1 LPINDAARLRAESWD
16 AAKWTVPEHQCEPH
30 PADYAPHGP
39 ANLRMW
45 SDVDVTSQQVVA
57 WHMTHSWMVT
67 TRTIWMDGRPHPPP
81 EARHTWMGFS
91 TGHWEGDTLVV
102 KTTHLKEGWIRRNGV
117 PRSDRATL
125 TEYFIR
131 HGDYLTLVSVVED
144 PAYLTEPLMRTWN
157 WVLNLGYQ
165 MAPYPCSA
173 RVETERPK
181 GFVAHW
187 LPGTNPQLKEFASKR
202 KLPAD
207 ASRGGAATM
216 YPDYELELQKAGAK
230 Q

>member
-1 LPINDAARLRAESWD
+1 MRMTRLGGWLAVAVLAASSPAVLAQDLVGVDLSGTWGQLFHEDRAERGAGPDFADYTGLPINDAARLRAESWD

-81 EARHTWMGFS
+81 QARHTWMGFS

-102 KTTHLKEGWIRRNGV
+102 KTTHLKEG
-117 PRSDRATL
+117 
-125 TEYFIR
+125 
-131 HGDYLTLVSVVED
+131 
-144 PAYLTEPLMRTWN
+144 
-157 WVLNLGYQ
+157 
-165 MAPYPCSA
+165 
-173 RVETERPK
+173 
-181 GFVAHW
+181 
-187 LPGTNPQLKEFASKR
+187 
-202 KLPAD
+202 
-207 ASRGGAATM
+207 
-216 YPDYELELQKAGAK
+216 
-230 Q
+230 